1 MNISIRFTRLTIKSL
16 IRRLAQAYAAGD
28 LRLVR
33 RISALLGL
41 PKGETVPGVAETVSV
56 SRQTIYNWL
65 KAFILEGMDGL
76 AYRWSRGRNPD

>member
-16 IRRLAQAYAAGD
+16 IQRLAQAYAAGD

-41 PKGETVPGVAETVSV
+41 ATGETVPGVAETVSV
-56 SRQTIYNWL
+56 SLSSSSHRIRQTITRL
-65 KAFILEGMDGL
+65 
-76 AYRWSRGRNPD
+76 SSCGRR